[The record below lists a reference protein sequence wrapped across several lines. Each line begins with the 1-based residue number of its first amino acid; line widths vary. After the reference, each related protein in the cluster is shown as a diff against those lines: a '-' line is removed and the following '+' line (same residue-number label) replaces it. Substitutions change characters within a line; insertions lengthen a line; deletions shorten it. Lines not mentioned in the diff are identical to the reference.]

1 MVSIHQSLDHCL
13 PSSRSTAVS
22 SLLLLSPA
30 MVTKH
35 SSSSY
40 SLISS
45 ILGNIIMG
53 GVVTE
58 LLRNINKLLLS
69 MLRSRSVLAPSLVG
83 VIMMALSENIFRATP
98 KSCHAI
104 FFFTGNC
111 YKQNKNKNTKI
122 QQYRDEKGAREI
134 HSKFVFTHTSCCS
147 TLTSFKRNIIMLEM
161 TIRTT
166 FDNVNNREMVPAC
179 TGPKAFL
186 QNGNER
192 RDNDHGHTRR
202 DCSPE
207 QSTVLGIVP

>member
-1 MVSIHQSLDHCL
+1 VDHFSCSIGRYNGMVSIHQSLDHCL

-104 FFFTGNC
+104 FFFTGN
-111 YKQNKNKNTKI
+111 
-122 QQYRDEKGAREI
+122 
-134 HSKFVFTHTSCCS
+134 
-147 TLTSFKRNIIMLEM
+147 SFKRNIIMLEM